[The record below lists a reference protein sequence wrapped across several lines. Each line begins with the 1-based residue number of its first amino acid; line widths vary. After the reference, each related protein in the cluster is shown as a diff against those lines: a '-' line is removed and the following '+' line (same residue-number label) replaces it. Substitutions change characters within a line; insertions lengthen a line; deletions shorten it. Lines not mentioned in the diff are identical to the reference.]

1 MSDSLVDTLAEILS
15 QEQSTVDQLK
25 QVLQQESV
33 ALGHHDIKTIE
44 SSASHKKRLLNTFSK
59 QVNARLRFLSTQ
71 KQEPSE
77 QGLILLLATFPEDRQ
92 DALTAQ
98 WQTLKQDFKTLL
110 RDNERNGLII
120 HHTQLRNRNL
130 LNILHGNKNQPNL
143 YNESGTAQ
151 GHLNSK
157 TLGEA

>member
-1 MSDSLVDTLAEILS
+1 MSDTLVVKLAEILS

-25 QVLQQESV
+25 QVLKQESV
-33 ALGHHDIKTIE
+33 ALSHHDIKTIE

-59 QVNARLRFLSTQ
+59 QVNTRLRFLSTQ
-71 KQEPSE
+71 KHEASELGLSQLLASLPGDHQEPLTQQWQKLKE
-77 QGLILLLATFPEDRQ
+77 DFQILLRE
-92 DALTAQ
+92 
-98 WQTLKQDFKTLL
+98 
-110 RDNERNGLII
+110 NERNGLII
-120 HHTQLRNRNL
+120 HHSQLRNRNL

-157 TLGEA
+157 TIGEA

>member
-1 MSDSLVDTLAEILS
+1 MSDTLVVKLAEILS

-33 ALGHHDIKTIE
+33 ALSHHDIKTIE

-71 KQEPSE
+71 KHEASE
-77 QGLILLLATFPEDRQ
+77 QGLSLLLSTLPEDTQ
-92 DALTAQ
+92 APLTKQ
-98 WQTLKQDFKTLL
+98 WKKLKEDFQTLL
-110 RDNERNGLII
+110 RENERNGLII
-120 HHTQLRNRNL
+120 HHSQLRNRNL

-143 YNESGTAQ
+143 YNESGAAQ

-157 TLGEA
+157 TIGEA